1 MDLLID
7 KMLTVVNIF
16 LKSLAGNMKGSIGF
30 YSLLF
35 CEETEQWLEGMEWN
49 AYEVKAYGI

>member
-35 CEETEQWLEGMEWN
+35 CEETEQWLEGME
-49 AYEVKAYGI
+49 